1 MLNKL
6 QKADFD
12 KHMNSKFE
20 LAHQETE
27 EKIEIELV
35 ETEEKTTDQTE
46 GFSLIFKGPKDVV
59 LDHDTHKMK
68 HSEMG
73 EFDLFIGPIMSGK
86 DDGVYYQAIFNRMK
100 K

>member
-1 MLNKL
+1 MLDKL

-20 LAHQETE
+20 LSHLETD

-35 ETEEKTTDQTE
+35 ETEEKNTDQTE
-46 GFSLIFKGPKDVV
+46 GFSLIFKGPKDTV
-59 LDHDTHKMK
+59 LEHDTHKMK
-68 HSEMG
+68 HPEMG
-73 EFDLFIGPIMSGK
+73 EMDLFIGPIMSGK
-86 DDGVYYQAIFNRMK
+86 EEGVYYQAIFNRMK